1 MYLQALEIVGF
12 KSFANKTRLVFEP
25 GITAIVGPNGCG
37 KSNVSDAIRW
47 VLGEQRPTALRGSA
61 MTDVIFNG
69 TDSRKPLGMTEVS
82 VTFADCEKQ
91 LGTEYNEVTITRR
104 VFRSGE
110 GQYFINRTPC
120 RLRDIQRLFMDTGV
134 GTSSYSVMAQGQ
146 IDAVLSSRPEDRRA
160 IFEEASGITRFRAD
174 RKEAMRKLDQ
184 TDANLMRLGDVI
196 RELHR
201 QIGSLQRQAGK
212 ARRYKE
218 LQADLRK
225 YDLYVTI
232 ERIKEL
238 DAKANSLI
246 DKHDSIVALVRDLTD
261 QVEAGEEANAAA
273 REQVMELER
282 QIGVAME
289 ASMQAQGRRNQVV
302 ESIRINEQRI
312 LEYKRWH
319 ERDNSEISE
328 TRATRGIQQE
338 RIEQL
343 AEQLEEIEGKLAAA
357 EDVLTAA
364 RANFDE
370 KRSASEATR
379 NELQRLR
386 NESVDLE
393 RTHARLQN
401 ELTEVQAAER
411 ENILKRER
419 LASELE
425 SAKSNIASLEDR
437 LDTVSGELET
447 LNAMV
452 DANGDAVSS
461 DQSAISSI
469 NAQIQQLQQARAS
482 LQADIAV
489 HEARIQFLTDAAS
502 SDADTP
508 NGNRQLAAENN
519 PLGLESGA
527 VLGSLAER
535 LSAPAE
541 YRTAL
546 EASLRAWLDT
556 IVVKDMAVAKQA
568 IAAILASDAPAS
580 TRVVAL
586 AGANNNQISGETLPR
601 LLECI
606 TCTPDF
612 KPVAERLLGNV
623 LVVADVAELPA
634 ELNPAAIY
642 VTKNGAVFRGNGLAE
657 LWVPDSSAS
666 NPLARHMQ
674 IEDETKLLDEL
685 RDQFDTL
692 LNELDDCEAKRTQ
705 VEKQLGEHR
714 ALLEQSSRAAA
725 QKEGEERTI
734 ERDLA
739 SARARYTQVDSELK
753 ALGAAVENGSSRS
766 KELAERINSM
776 AESRT
781 RIADAV
787 AAFST
792 NVHEAEE
799 KFLEAQ
805 SALTDARL
813 AHASITQQNDN
824 LKSQYNTGMMR
835 LTDLDRLI
843 EGRLAGLKAYDDSIA
858 KLTAE
863 NQQNTDALDV
873 LEEDVNAK
881 NVKVTELRSERTTHQ
896 TALDQAERILH
907 NTRVE
912 LSKTEGE
919 RNQLEVSIA
928 EQSLRKQNIYD
939 RLMIDW
945 HLTPE
950 QLVAEP
956 PADWG
961 EENPP
966 DLATAEALIK
976 DLRQKMDEL
985 GPVNLV
991 AIEEYQEIE
1000 ERHAF
1005 LVAQEADLT
1014 SAKAKLIDLIKE
1026 IDQKSTEMF
1035 KDTFEKANVNFQT
1048 MFTRLFNGGTA
1059 QLSLLD
1065 GEDILEC
1072 GIDIVARPPGKK
1084 PLSVSQL
1091 SGGERTMTAVALLF
1105 AIYMIKPSPFALLDE
1120 LDAALDDSNIGR
1132 FVGALKDFLELSQF
1146 LIITHNQ
1153 HTIAGAD
1160 IVYGVTQEEKGIS
1173 KIISMRLK
1181 RIGVQELQEE
1191 ELPEV
1196 AAPPP
1201 PSKRKMKRYEKLGE
1215 EE

>member
-1 MYLQALEIVGF
+1 
-12 KSFANKTRLVFEP
+12 
-25 GITAIVGPNGCG
+25 
-37 KSNVSDAIRW
+37 
-47 VLGEQRPTALRGSA
+47 
-61 MTDVIFNG
+61 
-69 TDSRKPLGMTEVS
+69 
-82 VTFADCEKQ
+82 
-91 LGTEYNEVTITRR
+91 
-104 VFRSGE
+104 
-110 GQYFINRTPC
+110 
-120 RLRDIQRLFMDTGV
+120 
-134 GTSSYSVMAQGQ
+134 
-146 IDAVLSSRPEDRRA
+146 
-160 IFEEASGITRFRAD
+160 
-174 RKEAMRKLDQ
+174 
-184 TDANLMRLGDVI
+184 
-196 RELHR
+196 
-201 QIGSLQRQAGK
+201 
-212 ARRYKE
+212 
-218 LQADLRK
+218 
-225 YDLYVTI
+225 
-232 ERIKEL
+232 
-238 DAKANSLI
+238 
-246 DKHDSIVALVRDLTD
+246 
-261 QVEAGEEANAAA
+261 
-273 REQVMELER
+273 
-282 QIGVAME
+282 
-289 ASMQAQGRRNQVV
+289 
-302 ESIRINEQRI
+302 RINEQRI

-343 AEQLEEIEGKLAAA
+343 AEQLEEIEGKLATA

-508 NGNRQLAAENN
+508 NGNRQLTAENN

-586 AGANNNQISGETLPR
+586 AAANNNQISGETLPR
-601 LLECI
+601 LLDCI

-692 LNELDDCEAKRTQ
+692 LNELDDCEAKRIQ

-950 QLVAEP
+950 LLVAEP

-1014 SAKAKLIDLIKE
+1014 SAKAKLIDFIKE

-1035 KDTFEKANVNFQT
+1035 KDTFENANVNF
-1048 MFTRLFNGGTA
+1048 
-1059 QLSLLD
+1059 
-1065 GEDILEC
+1065 
-1072 GIDIVARPPGKK
+1072 
-1084 PLSVSQL
+1084 
-1091 SGGERTMTAVALLF
+1091 
-1105 AIYMIKPSPFALLDE
+1105 
-1120 LDAALDDSNIGR
+1120 
-1132 FVGALKDFLELSQF
+1132 
-1146 LIITHNQ
+1146 
-1153 HTIAGAD
+1153 
-1160 IVYGVTQEEKGIS
+1160 
-1173 KIISMRLK
+1173 
-1181 RIGVQELQEE
+1181 
-1191 ELPEV
+1191 
-1196 AAPPP
+1196 
-1201 PSKRKMKRYEKLGE
+1201 
-1215 EE
+1215 